1 MKKLLS
7 ILLLSSCATFAQED
21 FSSPKDSLEYN
32 VFKETVPFWRLEKN
46 WKFSPFDVFSAV
58 STVGLDLETVV
69 KPGLSFQYG
78 AAFIPSFLQFTVGN
92 SNDQFNWMNGYKVRF
107 ESRYSAFR
115 REGLY
120 LSGELAFRHLI
131 ISDVTPVGM
140 EGDGFGNFAYF
151 INHEMIYHRFSSHA
165 NIKMGFQ
172 KIISNK
178 LCVDVFAG
186 MSFRVNNVFTNSDGP
201 SEGVPQFNWNRF
213 DWTLINHHI
222 YGYAM
227 PIVGLRLGIHS
238 PAKADI

>member
-1 MKKLLS
+1 M
-7 ILLLSSCATFAQED
+7 LSSCASFAQED

-32 VFKETVPFWRLEKN
+32 VFKETVPFWRMEKN

-58 STVGLDLETVV
+58 STIGMDLETVV

-92 SNDQFNWMNGYKVRF
+92 DNQQFNWMNGYKVRF
-107 ESRYSAFR
+107 ESRYNNFR
-115 REGLY
+115 KKDLY

-140 EGDGFGNFAYF
+140 EGDGNGNFAYF
-151 INHEMIYHRFSSHA
+151 INHEMIYHRFSSHFNA
-165 NIKMGFQ
+165 
-172 KIISNK
+172 KIGLQRVIGGNM
-178 LCVDVFAG
+178 VIDVFAG
-186 MSFRVNNVFTNSDGP
+186 MSFRVNNVYTNSEKP
-201 SEGVPQFNWNRF
+201 SEGTPQFNFNQF
-213 DWTLINHHI
+213 DWTLVNHHI